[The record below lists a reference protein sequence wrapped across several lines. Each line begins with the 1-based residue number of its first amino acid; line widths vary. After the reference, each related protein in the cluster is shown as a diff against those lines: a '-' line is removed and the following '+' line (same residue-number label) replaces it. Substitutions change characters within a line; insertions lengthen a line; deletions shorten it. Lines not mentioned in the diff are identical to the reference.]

1 MGVRLVLGWDG
12 EGGPHAE
19 KAAFKAVSG
28 NPPSSFVPPL
38 QGSCLSREG
47 DPWAWVASGHYDSW
61 TPSYFN
67 SFMKAAG
74 SQGSTA
80 LSVPET
86 AHQPIPTPRALL
98 SAAWGQGFE
107 RCQHRSSAVF
117 LGPHFLGSP
126 PSFTPTPKG
135 HFPTL
140 QYVHFVVSLPYW
152 QAGYCRF
159 MMRWLSSC
167 PQKCV
172 CKDMIHGSTPILKK
186 QYYSVCIKDRHL
198 C

>member
-98 SAAWGQGFE
+98 SAARGQGFE

-117 LGPHFLGSP
+117 LGPHFLGSLP
-126 PSFTPTPKG
+126 ASLLPQRVTSLPCG
-135 HFPTL
+135 R
-140 QYVHFVVSLPYW
+140 VRSVVSLPYW
-152 QAGYCRF
+152 QAGYCCLI
-159 MMRWLSSC
+159 MGWLSSC
-167 PQKCV
+167 LQKCV
-172 CKDMIHGSTPILKK
+172 CKDMIHGSTSVLRK